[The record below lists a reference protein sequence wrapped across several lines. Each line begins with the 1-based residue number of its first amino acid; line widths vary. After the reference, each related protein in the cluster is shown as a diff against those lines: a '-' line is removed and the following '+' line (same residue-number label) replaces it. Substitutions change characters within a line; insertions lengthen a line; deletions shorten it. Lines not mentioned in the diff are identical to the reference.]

1 MEDIKREGTQSE
13 PVVNADQKDVK
24 SALQKLKA
32 DKARVDEE
40 YEASMTAVKEWEKA
54 RQLDLDRAEE
64 AMRNRYEAIDVEVE
78 ERSDELKCDDS
89 DDDKSMDA
97 FLTEIDSAIKDA
109 AERGG

>member
-1 MEDIKREGTQSE
+1 MEDIKSEVTQSD
-13 PVVNADQKDVK
+13 PVGNVYQKDVK

-54 RQLDLDRAEE
+54 RHMELDQAEE

-78 ERSDELKCDDS
+78 ERSDVLKLGDS
-89 DDDKSMDA
+89 DDDKSMDS
-97 FLTEIDSAIKDA
+97 FMTEIDSVIKNA
-109 AERGG
+109 TEKGN

>member
-40 YEASMTAVKEWEKA
+40 YEASMTAVKEWEKV
-54 RQLDLDRAEE
+54 RQRDLDQAEE

-78 ERSDELKCDDS
+78 ERSDELKRDDS
-89 DDDKSMDA
+89 DDDESMDA
-97 FLTEIDSAIKDA
+97 FLTEIDSVIKNA
-109 AERGG
+109 AEGVN